1 MPTDDHRDSAQDI
14 PESQLH
20 FEAAV
25 REAME
30 CKLRET
36 VRKYRGVID
45 LVADLVYERYVEE
58 DVTLWS
64 EESLARLGYKPREL
78 GNTRQDFLHRVHP
91 EDRDRVENQITAL
104 LQRNDFY
111 DIEYRFLDAGG
122 NYRWMRDRASV
133 DRTGDGTTLFGVM
146 VDVTETRVR
155 ERDIETLNRIMREK
169 AAQLET
175 ANRELESFS
184 YSVSHDLRAPLRA
197 IASFVEILTEDY
209 QDRLDDEGRHYLE
222 IIGSNVS
229 HMNELIRDL
238 LAFSR
243 LTRQSLTKDTVD
255 MTALAA
261 EAFSQLKPTDT
272 PVEWELDRLPEAYG
286 DARMLRQVWTN
297 LVSNAL
303 KYSRESNPPR
313 IHVSSLQESG
323 RTVYVIEDNGV
334 GFDESYQD
342 KLFAVFQRL
351 HADKSFEGTG
361 VGLSIVQRI
370 IQRHSGRIWAR
381 STPGEGAA
389 FYFYLA

>member
-1 MPTDDHRDSAQDI
+1 LS
-14 PESQLH
+14 
-20 FEAAV
+20 V

-30 CKLRET
+30 CKLRD
-36 VRKYRGVID
+36 VVGKYRGALD

-64 EESLARLGYKPREL
+64 EGSLARLGYKPREF
-78 GNTRQDFLHRVHP
+78 GNTLQDFLLRVHP
-91 EDRDRVENQITAL
+91 EDRERVHEQLSAAVER
-104 LQRNDFY
+104 QEHYDF
-111 DIEYRFLDAGG
+111 EYRFLNAGG
-122 NYRWMRDRASV
+122 SYRWMRDRASV
-133 DRTGDGTTLFGVM
+133 NRNERGTTLFGVM
-146 VDVTETRVR
+146 VDITDTRVR

-209 QDRLDDEGRHYLE
+209 RDRLDDEGRHYLE
-222 IIGSNVS
+222 IIGSNVA

-243 LTRQSLTKDTVD
+243 LTRQPLTKDTVD

-261 EAFSQLKPTDT
+261 EAFSQLKAADT
-272 PVEWELDRLPEAYG
+272 LVEWTLDRLPEAYG
-286 DARMLRQVWTN
+286 DARMLRQVWIN

-303 KYSRESNPPR
+303 KYSRESDPPR
-313 IHVSSLQESG
+313 IHVSFLQESG
-323 RTVYVIEDNGV
+323 RTVYVIQDNGV

-370 IQRHSGRIWAR
+370 IQRHSGRIWAK

>member
-1 MPTDDHRDSAQDI
+1 VPTDDHRDSAQDI
-14 PESQLH
+14 PESHLR

-30 CKLRET
+30 CKLREM
-36 VRKYRGVID
+36 VRKYRGVVELI
-45 LVADLVYERYVEE
+45 ADLVYERYVEE
-58 DVTLWS
+58 DVTLWF
-64 EESLARLGYKPREL
+64 EDSLARLGYKPREL
-78 GNTRQDFLHRVHP
+78 GATWQDFLLRVHP
-91 EDRDRVENQITAL
+91 EDRDRVTNQITAV
-104 LQRNDFY
+104 LQRNDSY
-111 DIEYRFLDAGG
+111 DLEYRFMDAGG
-122 NYRWMRDRASV
+122 SYRWMRDRASV
-133 DRTGDGTTLFGVM
+133 DRGGHGTRLFGVM

-197 IASFVEILTEDY
+197 IASFVEILAEDY
-209 QDRLDDEGRHYLE
+209 QHRLDDEGRHYLE

-243 LTRQSLTKDTVD
+243 LTRQPLTKDTVD
-255 MTALAA
+255 MNALAA
-261 EAFSQLKPTDT
+261 EAFSQLKPKDAH
-272 PVEWELDRLPEAYG
+272 VEWKLDRLPEAYG

-313 IHVSSLQESG
+313 IHVSSLQEAG
-323 RTVYVIEDNGV
+323 RTVYVIQDNGV

-351 HADKSFEGTG
+351 HVHKSFEGTG